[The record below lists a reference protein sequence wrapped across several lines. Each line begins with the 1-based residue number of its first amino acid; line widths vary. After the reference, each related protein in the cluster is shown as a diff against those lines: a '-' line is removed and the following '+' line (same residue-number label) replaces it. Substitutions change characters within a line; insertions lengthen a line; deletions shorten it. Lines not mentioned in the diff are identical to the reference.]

1 MVDISAKP
9 IDIDADNLRRF
20 FEGLAG
26 RIRSHRRALHEI
38 PELGFAEIETS
49 AYIRKE
55 LDALGVAYT
64 AGIGG
69 TGIVAR
75 IGGTGSARLAGG
87 GLVGGAST
95 GEAKG
100 KSALSGR
107 KVAIRADMDALPIQ
121 EEGEKSYTSTHA
133 GKMHA
138 CGHDAHTAMLLGVAE
153 YFKSVEGSLDGEIL
167 LIFQPAEER
176 SDGKGLTGA
185 RHIIGSGL
193 LNGVSAVLGAHVTT
207 DAPAGTFGIIAGPVT
222 ASGDMFRATIHGR
235 GGHDAFANRTID
247 PIFLATQV
255 LNNIYA
261 IRSRKIGPMECGT
274 LSVGTI
280 ESGTTA
286 NVIPERALITGTIR
300 TFDAAVRDV
309 FVAELERALKI
320 AETLGG
326 RYELEIPVHVPETR
340 NDAGL
345 AATARKVAVDFFGEG
360 CLFPMKPIMGVEDFS
375 WYSGL
380 YPALFVMLGATL
392 SDGIERPVHN
402 PSFDIDDG
410 ILYRGSALLALT
422 ALRILAGSKVAEDT
436 AGGR

>member
-1 MVDISAKP
+1 MADMREKPMDTDAKE
-9 IDIDADNLRRF
+9 LRQF
-20 FEGLAG
+20 FEGIAG
-26 RIRSHRRALHEI
+26 RIRSRRRALHEI
-38 PELGFAEIETS
+38 PELGFAETETS
-49 AYIRKE
+49 AYVRKE
-55 LDALGVAYT
+55 LEALGVAYT

-75 IGGTGSARLAGG
+75 IGGTGS
-87 GLVGGAST
+87 GLVGGASIA
-95 GEAKG
+95 GRASIAG
-100 KSALSGR
+100 GR

-121 EEGEKSYTSTHA
+121 EEGEKSYMSRHA

-138 CGHDAHTAMLLGVAE
+138 CGHDAHTAMLLGAAD
-153 YFKSVEGSLDGEIL
+153 YFKSVEESLNGEIL

-193 LNGVSAVLGAHVTT
+193 LDGVSAVLGAHVTT
-207 DAPAGTFGIIAGPVT
+207 DASAGTFGIIAGPVT
-222 ASGDMFRATIHGR
+222 ASGDMFKATIHGR
-235 GGHDAFANRTID
+235 GGHDAFAHRTID

-300 TFDAAVRDV
+300 TFDKAVRDV
-309 FVAELERALKI
+309 FVVELERALKV

-340 NDAGL
+340 NDAAL
-345 AATARKVAVDFFGEG
+345 AAMARKAAVDLFGEG

-375 WYSGL
+375 WYGGL

-410 ILYRGSALLALT
+410 ILYRGSALLSLT
-422 ALRILAGSKVAEDT
+422 ALRVLAGSKDAGYA
-436 AGGR
+436 AGGM

>member
-1 MVDISAKP
+1 MTDMRAIP
-9 IDIDADNLRRF
+9 IDANANELRRF
-20 FEGLAG
+20 FEGIAG
-26 RIRSHRRALHEI
+26 RIRSHRRALHQI
-38 PELGFAEIETS
+38 PELGFSETETS
-49 AYIRKE
+49 AYVRKV

-75 IGGTGSARLAGG
+75 IGGPGG
-87 GLVGGAST
+87 PGAPS
-95 GEAKG
+95 
-100 KSALSGR
+100 R
-107 KVAIRADMDALPIQ
+107 PKVAIRADMDALPIQ
-121 EEGEKSYTSTHA
+121 EEGEKPYASRHA
-133 GKMHA
+133 GTMHA

-153 YFKSVEGSLDGEIL
+153 YFKSMEGSLDGEVL

-176 SDGKGLTGA
+176 SDGNGLTGA

-193 LNGVSAVLGAHVTT
+193 LSGVSAVLGAHVTT

-222 ASGDMFRATIHGR
+222 ASGDMFKATIHGR
-235 GGHDAFANRTID
+235 GGHDAFAHRTID

-261 IRSRKIGPMECGT
+261 IRSRKISPMDCGT
-274 LSVGTI
+274 MSVGTI
-280 ESGTTA
+280 EAGTTA

-309 FVAELERALKI
+309 FVAELERALKV

-340 NDAGL
+340 NEAGL
-345 AATARKVAVDFFGEG
+345 AATARKAAVELFGEG

-375 WYSGL
+375 WYGGL

-392 SDGIERPVHN
+392 GDGIERPIHN

-410 ILYRGSALLALT
+410 ILHKGSALLSLT
-422 ALRILAGSKVAEDT
+422 ALRVLAGGKGADYA
-436 AGGR
+436 AGGL

>member
-1 MVDISAKP
+1 MAEMREEP
-9 IDIDADNLRRF
+9 METDARETRLF
-20 FEGLAG
+20 FESIAE
-26 RIRSHRRALHEI
+26 RIRSRRRALHEI
-38 PELGFAEIETS
+38 PELGFAETETS

-75 IGGTGSARLAGG
+75 IGAAS
-87 GLVGGAST
+87 GAS
-95 GEAKG
+95 A
-100 KSALSGR
+100 ARAAPGR

-121 EEGEKSYTSTHA
+121 EEGEKPYSSRHA
-133 GKMHA
+133 GTMHA
-138 CGHDAHTAMLLGVAE
+138 CGHDAHTAMLLGAAE
-153 YFKSVEGSLDGEIL
+153 YFKSVERSLKGEIL

-193 LNGVSAVLGAHVTT
+193 LDGVSAVLGAHVTT
-207 DAPAGTFGIIAGPVT
+207 DAPAGGFGIIAGPVT
-222 ASGDMFRATIHGR
+222 ASGDMFKATIRGR
-235 GGHDAFANRTID
+235 GGHDAFAHRTID

-274 LSVGTI
+274 ISVGTI

-286 NVIPERALITGTIR
+286 NVIPEKALITGTIR
-300 TFDAAVRDV
+300 TFDKAVRDV
-309 FVAELERALKI
+309 FVAELERALKV

-326 RYELEIPVHVPETR
+326 SCELEIPVHVPETR
-340 NDAGL
+340 NDAAL
-345 AATARKVAVDFFGEG
+345 AAMAREAAVDLFEEG

-375 WYSGL
+375 WYGGL
-380 YPALFVMLGATL
+380 YPSLFVMLGAAL
-392 SDGIERPVHN
+392 GDGIERPVHN

-410 ILYRGSALLALT
+410 ILHRGSALLALT
-422 ALRILAGSKVAEDT
+422 ALRVLAESKDAGQA
-436 AGGR
+436 AGGI